1 MDLNKGCLI
10 VDLIHLPS
18 DERVLDVIRENR
30 KLELMTMGEL
40 MAGVQWE
47 SDGKEGTLQ
56 VVEAVP

>member
-47 SDGKEGTLQ
+47 SEGEGGTLE
-56 VVEAVP
+56 VVEAVR